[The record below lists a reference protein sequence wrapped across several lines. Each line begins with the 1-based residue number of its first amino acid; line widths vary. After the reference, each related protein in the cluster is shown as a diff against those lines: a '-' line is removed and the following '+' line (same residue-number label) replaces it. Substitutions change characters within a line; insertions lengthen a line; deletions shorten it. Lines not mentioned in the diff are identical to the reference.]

1 MINVTLTDAE
11 SVFDSEVLPD
21 SLGLD
26 AERFDVHVYEA
37 GTHEQL
43 TARMRDAEIILCNR
57 ARIGAAEMNAAPRL
71 RMIAVFATGYDKIDI
86 AAARERGIAVC
97 NVPGYST
104 EAVAQHTLALM
115 LALVDRITEAADAPV
130 GESALSRLPLPRFCL
145 GGKTL
150 GIIGLGAIG
159 RRVAQLASAFG
170 MRVYAAEHLG
180 TATAVGS
187 STESV
192 VTSAVG
198 SDDAEHG
205 ARAAADRAA
214 ETVSRTVG
222 AAETL
227 TPPVGNIETAIPTV
241 GACERD
247 GGISRLPLPQL
258 LAESDIVSLHCPLTE
273 QSRHI
278 INVDTVANMKDG
290 SMLINTAR
298 GALVDENALAAALHS
313 GKLAGA
319 AADVTE
325 IEPTPSDCP
334 LRTAPNC
341 ILTPHVAWACSD
353 ARRVLMAEVRENIE
367 AFLRGERRN
376 RVD

>member
-1 MINVTLTDAE
+1 MINIVLTDSE
-11 SVFDSEVLPD
+11 SVFDTEVKPD

-26 AERFDVHVYEA
+26 AGRFDVRVYTA
-37 GTHEQL
+37 GTQQEL
-43 TARMRDAEIILCNR
+43 IERMRDAEIVLCNR
-57 ARIGAAEMNAAPRL
+57 ARIGAAEMDAVPRL
-71 RMIAVFATGYDKIDI
+71 RMIAVVATGYDKIDI

-104 EAVAQHTLALM
+104 EAVAQHTFALM
-115 LALVDRITEAADAPV
+115 LALVDRITEAASTPI

-145 GGKTL
+145 GGRTL

-180 TATAVGS
+180 TVGGAVK
-187 STESV
+187 
-192 VTSAVG
+192 A
-198 SDDAEHG
+198 
-205 ARAAADRAA
+205 
-214 ETVSRTVG
+214 
-222 AAETL
+222 L
-227 TPPVGNIETAIPTV
+227 TPPVGTAEP
-241 GACERD
+241 G

-278 INVDTVANMKDG
+278 INADAVERMKDG
-290 SMLINTAR
+290 AMLINTAR
-298 GALVDENALAAALHS
+298 GALVDETALAAALRS

-325 IEPTPSDCP
+325 IEPTPADCP

-341 ILTPHVAWACSD
+341 ILTPHVAWACGD
-353 ARRVLMAEVRENIE
+353 ARRALMTEVRENIE

>member
-1 MINVTLTDAE
+1 MINIVLTDSE
-11 SVFDSEVLPD
+11 SVFDTEVKPD

-26 AERFDVHVYEA
+26 AGRFDVRVYTA
-37 GTHEQL
+37 GTQQEL
-43 TARMRDAEIILCNR
+43 IERMRDAEIVLCNR
-57 ARIGAAEMNAAPRL
+57 ARIGAAEMDAAPRL

-104 EAVAQHTLALM
+104 EAVAQHTFALM
-115 LALVDRITEAADAPV
+115 LALVDRITEAASTPI

-145 GGKTL
+145 GGRTL

-180 TATAVGS
+180 TVGGAVK
-187 STESV
+187 
-192 VTSAVG
+192 A
-198 SDDAEHG
+198 
-205 ARAAADRAA
+205 
-214 ETVSRTVG
+214 
-222 AAETL
+222 L
-227 TPPVGNIETAIPTV
+227 TPPVGTAEP
-241 GACERD
+241 G

-278 INVDTVANMKDG
+278 INADAVERMKDG
-290 SMLINTAR
+290 AMLINTAR
-298 GALVDENALAAALHS
+298 GALVDETALAAALRS

-325 IEPTPSDCP
+325 IEPTPADCP

-341 ILTPHVAWACSD
+341 ILTPHVAWACGD
-353 ARRVLMAEVRENIE
+353 ARRALMTEVRENIE

>member
-1 MINVTLTDAE
+1 MD
-11 SVFDSEVLPD
+11 
-21 SLGLD
+21 
-26 AERFDVHVYEA
+26 
-37 GTHEQL
+37 
-43 TARMRDAEIILCNR
+43 
-57 ARIGAAEMNAAPRL
+57 AAPRL

-104 EAVAQHTLALM
+104 EAVAQHTLSLM
-115 LALVDRITEAADAPV
+115 LALVDRITEAASTPI

-145 GGKTL
+145 GGRTL

-180 TATAVGS
+180 TVGGAV
-187 STESV
+187 E
-192 VTSAVG
+192 A
-198 SDDAEHG
+198 
-205 ARAAADRAA
+205 
-214 ETVSRTVG
+214 
-222 AAETL
+222 L
-227 TPPVGNIETAIPTV
+227 TPLVGTAEP
-241 GACERD
+241 G

-278 INVDTVANMKDG
+278 INADAVERMKDG
-290 SMLINTAR
+290 AMLINTAR
-298 GALVDENALAAALHS
+298 GALVDETALAVALRS

-325 IEPTPSDCP
+325 IEPTPADCP

-341 ILTPHVAWACSD
+341 ILTPHVAWACGD
-353 ARRVLMAEVRENIE
+353 ARRALMTEVRENIE

>member
-1 MINVTLTDAE
+1 MINIVLTDSE
-11 SVFDSEVLPD
+11 SVFDTEVKPD

-26 AERFDVHVYEA
+26 AGRFVVRVYTA
-37 GTHEQL
+37 GTQQEL
-43 TARMRDAEIILCNR
+43 IERMRDAEIVLCNR
-57 ARIGAAEMNAAPRL
+57 ARIGAAEMDAAPRL

-104 EAVAQHTLALM
+104 EAVAQHTFALM
-115 LALVDRITEAADAPV
+115 LALVNRITEAADAPV
-130 GESALSRLPLPRFCL
+130 GESALSHLPLPRFCL
-145 GGKTL
+145 GGRTL

-180 TATAVGS
+180 TVGGAVK
-187 STESV
+187 
-192 VTSAVG
+192 A
-198 SDDAEHG
+198 
-205 ARAAADRAA
+205 
-214 ETVSRTVG
+214 
-222 AAETL
+222 L
-227 TPPVGNIETAIPTV
+227 TPPVGAAEP
-241 GACERD
+241 G

-278 INVDTVANMKDG
+278 INADAVERMKDG
-290 SMLINTAR
+290 AMLINTAR
-298 GALVDENALAAALHS
+298 GALVDETALAVALRS

-325 IEPTPSDCP
+325 IEPTPADCP

-341 ILTPHVAWACSD
+341 ILTPHVAWACGD
-353 ARRVLMAEVRENIE
+353 ARRALMTEVRENIE

>member
-1 MINVTLTDAE
+1 MINIVLTDSE
-11 SVFDSEVLPD
+11 SVFDTEVKPD

-26 AERFDVHVYEA
+26 AGRFDVRVYTA
-37 GTHEQL
+37 GTQQEL
-43 TARMRDAEIILCNR
+43 IERMRDAEIVLCNR
-57 ARIGAAEMNAAPRL
+57 ARIGAAEMDAAPRL

-104 EAVAQHTLALM
+104 EAVAQHTFALM
-115 LALVDRITEAADAPV
+115 LALVDRITEAASTPI

-145 GGKTL
+145 GGRTL

-159 RRVAQLASAFG
+159 RRVARLASAFG

-180 TATAVGS
+180 TVGGAV
-187 STESV
+187 ES
-192 VTSAVG
+192 
-198 SDDAEHG
+198 
-205 ARAAADRAA
+205 
-214 ETVSRTVG
+214 
-222 AAETL
+222 L
-227 TPPVGNIETAIPTV
+227 TPPVGTAEI
-241 GACERD
+241 G

-278 INVDTVANMKDG
+278 INADAVERMKDG
-290 SMLINTAR
+290 AMLINTAR
-298 GALVDENALAAALHS
+298 GALVDETALAAALRS

-325 IEPTPSDCP
+325 IEPTPADCP

-341 ILTPHVAWACSD
+341 ILTPHVAWACGD
-353 ARRVLMAEVRENIE
+353 ARRALMTEVRENIE

>member
-1 MINVTLTDAE
+1 MINIVLTDSE
-11 SVFDSEVLPD
+11 SVFDTEVKPD

-26 AERFDVHVYEA
+26 AGRFDVRVYTA
-37 GTHEQL
+37 GTQQEL
-43 TARMRDAEIILCNR
+43 IERIRDAEIVLCNR
-57 ARIGAAEMNAAPRL
+57 ARIGAAEMDAAPRL

-104 EAVAQHTLALM
+104 EAVAQHTLSLM

-145 GGKTL
+145 GGRTL

-180 TATAVGS
+180 TVGGAV
-187 STESV
+187 
-192 VTSAVG
+192 
-198 SDDAEHG
+198 
-205 ARAAADRAA
+205 
-214 ETVSRTVG
+214 
-222 AAETL
+222 ETL
-227 TPPVGNIETAIPTV
+227 TPPVGTAEL
-241 GACERD
+241 G

-273 QSRHI
+273 RSRHI
-278 INVDTVANMKDG
+278 INADAVERMKDG
-290 SMLINTAR
+290 AMLINTAR
-298 GALVDENALAAALHS
+298 GALVDETALAAALRS

-325 IEPTPSDCP
+325 IEPTPADCP

-341 ILTPHVAWACSD
+341 ILTPHVAWACGD
-353 ARRVLMAEVRENIE
+353 ARRALMTEVRENIE

-376 RVD
+376 RID

>member
-1 MINVTLTDAE
+1 MVNAVLTDSE
-11 SVFDSEVLPD
+11 SVFDNEVTPD

-26 AERFDVHVYEA
+26 AGSFDVHVYTA
-37 GTHEQL
+37 GTQQEL
-43 TARMRDAEIILCNR
+43 IERMRDAEIVLCNR
-57 ARIGAAEMNAAPRL
+57 ARIGAAEMDAATRL

-130 GESALSRLPLPRFCL
+130 GESALSHLPLPRFCL
-145 GGKTL
+145 SGKRL

-159 RRVAQLASAFG
+159 SRVAQLASAFG
-170 MRVYAAEHLG
+170 MKVYAAEHLG
-180 TATAVGS
+180 AVSSVGS
-187 STESV
+187 SPKSG
-192 VTSAVG
+192 VTSSVGGAVEAL
-198 SDDAEHG
+198 SPN
-205 ARAAADRAA
+205 
-214 ETVSRTVG
+214 VG
-222 AAETL
+222 AAE
-227 TPPVGNIETAIPTV
+227 
-241 GACERD
+241 RD
-247 GGISRLPLPQL
+247 GVISRLPLPQL
-258 LAESDIVSLHCPLTE
+258 LAESDIISLHCPLTE

-278 INVDTVANMKDG
+278 INADAIAHMKDG

-298 GALVDENALAAALHS
+298 GALVDETALAAALRS

-325 IEPTPSDCP
+325 TEPTPADCP

-341 ILTPHVAWACSD
+341 ILTPHVAWACGD
-353 ARRVLMAEVRENIE
+353 ARRALMTEVRENIE

>member
-1 MINVTLTDAE
+1 MTDVVLTDSE
-11 SVFDSEVLPD
+11 SVFDNEVTPD

-26 AERFDVHVYEA
+26 AGRFDVRVYTA
-37 GTHEQL
+37 GTQREL
-43 TARMRDAEIILCNR
+43 IERMRDAEIVLCNR
-57 ARIGAAEMNAAPRL
+57 ARIGAAEMDAAPRL

-115 LALVDRITEAADAPV
+115 LALVDRITEAAAAPV

-145 GGKTL
+145 SGKRL

-170 MRVYAAEHLG
+170 MEVYAAEHLG
-180 TATAVGS
+180 AVSAVGS
-187 STESV
+187 SPKSG

-198 SDDAEHG
+198 GGVETLTPNVG
-205 ARAAADRAA
+205 NA
-214 ETVSRTVG
+214 ETPHLTVG
-222 AAETL
+222 AAE
-227 TPPVGNIETAIPTV
+227 
-241 GACERD
+241 RD
-247 GGISRLPLPQL
+247 GGVSRLPLPQL
-258 LAESDIVSLHCPLTE
+258 LAESDIISLHCPLTE

-278 INVDTVANMKDG
+278 INADAIAHMKDG
-290 SMLINTAR
+290 AMLINTAR
-298 GALVDENALAAALHS
+298 GALVDETALAAALRS
-313 GKLAGA
+313 GKLSGA

-325 IEPTPSDCP
+325 TEPTPADCP
-334 LRTAPNC
+334 LRSAPNC
-341 ILTPHVAWACSD
+341 ILTPHVAWACGD
-353 ARRVLMAEVRENIE
+353 ARRALMTEVRENIE

>member
-37 GTHEQL
+37 GTPEQL
-43 TARMRDAEIILCNR
+43 IARMRDAEIILCNR
-57 ARIGAAEMNAAPRL
+57 ARIGAAEMDAAPRL

-180 TATAVGS
+180 AAAAVGS

-214 ETVSRTVG
+214 ETVFRTVG
-222 AAETL
+222 TAETL
-227 TPPVGNIETAIPTV
+227 TPTV

-247 GGISRLPLPQL
+247 GGISRLTLPQL

-278 INVDTVANMKDG
+278 INADTVANMKDG
-290 SMLINTAR
+290 AMLINTAR
-298 GALVDENALAAALHS
+298 GALVDETALAAALHS

>member
-1 MINVTLTDAE
+1 MINIVLTDSE
-11 SVFDSEVLPD
+11 SVFDTEVKPD

-26 AERFDVHVYEA
+26 AGRFDVRVYTA
-37 GTHEQL
+37 GTQQEL
-43 TARMRDAEIILCNR
+43 IERMRDAEIVLCNR
-57 ARIGAAEMNAAPRL
+57 ARIGAAEMDAAPRL

-104 EAVAQHTLALM
+104 EAVAQHTFALM
-115 LALVDRITEAADAPV
+115 LALVDRITEAASAPI

-180 TATAVGS
+180 TVGGAVK
-187 STESV
+187 
-192 VTSAVG
+192 A
-198 SDDAEHG
+198 
-205 ARAAADRAA
+205 
-214 ETVSRTVG
+214 
-222 AAETL
+222 L
-227 TPPVGNIETAIPTV
+227 TPPVGTAEP
-241 GACERD
+241 G

-273 QSRHI
+273 RSRHI
-278 INVDTVANMKDG
+278 INADTVERMKDG
-290 SMLINTAR
+290 AMLINTAR
-298 GALVDENALAAALHS
+298 GALVDETALAAALRS

-325 IEPTPSDCP
+325 IEPTPADCP

-341 ILTPHVAWACSD
+341 ILTPHVAWACGD
-353 ARRVLMAEVRENIE
+353 ARRALMTEVRENIE

>member
-1 MINVTLTDAE
+1 MINIVLTDSE
-11 SVFDSEVLPD
+11 SVFDTEVKPD

-26 AERFDVHVYEA
+26 AGRFDVRVYTA
-37 GTHEQL
+37 GTQQEL
-43 TARMRDAEIILCNR
+43 IERMRDAEIVLCNR
-57 ARIGAAEMNAAPRL
+57 ARIGAAEMDAAPRL

-104 EAVAQHTLALM
+104 EAVAQHTFALM
-115 LALVDRITEAADAPV
+115 LALVDRITEAASTPI

-180 TATAVGS
+180 TVGGAVK
-187 STESV
+187 
-192 VTSAVG
+192 A
-198 SDDAEHG
+198 
-205 ARAAADRAA
+205 
-214 ETVSRTVG
+214 
-222 AAETL
+222 L
-227 TPPVGNIETAIPTV
+227 TPPVGTTEP
-241 GACERD
+241 G

-278 INVDTVANMKDG
+278 INADAVERMKDG
-290 SMLINTAR
+290 AMLINTAR
-298 GALVDENALAAALHS
+298 GALVDETALAAALRS
-313 GKLAGA
+313 GKLAGV

-325 IEPTPSDCP
+325 IEPTPADCP

-341 ILTPHVAWACSD
+341 ILTPHVAWACGD
-353 ARRVLMAEVRENIE
+353 ARRALMTEVRENIE

>member
-1 MINVTLTDAE
+1 MLVLT
-11 SVFDSEVLPD
+11 VGSEARTRKYLPD
-21 SLGLD
+21 LPIAREVDLVC
-26 AERFDVHVYEA
+26 AER
-37 GTHEQL
+37 
-43 TARMRDAEIILCNR
+43 
-57 ARIGAAEMNAAPRL
+57 GASNDDLLAAAPDADAIVADAISPVDMRL
-71 RMIAVFATGYDKIDI
+71 IEAMPNLKLIHSEGVAFNAIDVE
-86 AAARERGIAVC
+86 AARARGIAVC

-104 EAVAQHTLALM
+104 EAVAQHTFALM
-115 LALVDRITEAADAPV
+115 LALVDRITEAASTPI

-180 TATAVGS
+180 TVGGAV
-187 STESV
+187 E
-192 VTSAVG
+192 A
-198 SDDAEHG
+198 
-205 ARAAADRAA
+205 
-214 ETVSRTVG
+214 
-222 AAETL
+222 L
-227 TPPVGNIETAIPTV
+227 TPPVGMAEP
-241 GACERD
+241 G

-273 QSRHI
+273 RSRHI
-278 INVDTVANMKDG
+278 INADAVERMKDG
-290 SMLINTAR
+290 AMLINTAR
-298 GALVDENALAAALHS
+298 GALVDETALAAALRS

-325 IEPTPSDCP
+325 IEPTPADCP

-341 ILTPHVAWACSD
+341 ILTPHVAWACGD
-353 ARRVLMAEVRENIE
+353 ARRALMTEVRENIE

-376 RVD
+376 RID

>member
-1 MINVTLTDAE
+1 MINIVLTDSE
-11 SVFDSEVLPD
+11 SVFDTEAKPD

-26 AERFDVHVYEA
+26 AGRFDVRVYTA
-37 GTHEQL
+37 GTQQEL
-43 TARMRDAEIILCNR
+43 IERMRDAEIVLCNR
-57 ARIGAAEMNAAPRL
+57 ARIGAAEMDAAPRL

-104 EAVAQHTLALM
+104 EAVAQHTFALM
-115 LALVDRITEAADAPV
+115 LALVDRITEAASTPI

-159 RRVAQLASAFG
+159 RRVARLASAFG

-180 TATAVGS
+180 TVGGAV
-187 STESV
+187 E
-192 VTSAVG
+192 
-198 SDDAEHG
+198 D
-205 ARAAADRAA
+205 
-214 ETVSRTVG
+214 
-222 AAETL
+222 L
-227 TPPVGNIETAIPTV
+227 TPPVGTAEL
-241 GACERD
+241 G

-273 QSRHI
+273 RSRHI
-278 INVDTVANMKDG
+278 INADTVERMKDG
-290 SMLINTAR
+290 AMLINTAR
-298 GALVDENALAAALHS
+298 GALVDETALAAALRS

-325 IEPTPSDCP
+325 IEPTPADCP

-341 ILTPHVAWACSD
+341 ILTPHVAWACGD
-353 ARRVLMAEVRENIE
+353 ARRALMTEVRENIE

>member
-1 MINVTLTDAE
+1 MINIVLTDSE
-11 SVFDSEVLPD
+11 SVFDTEVKPD

-26 AERFDVHVYEA
+26 AGRFDVRVYTA
-37 GTHEQL
+37 GTQQEL
-43 TARMRDAEIILCNR
+43 IERMRDAEIVLCNR
-57 ARIGAAEMNAAPRL
+57 ARIGAAEMDAAPRL

-104 EAVAQHTLALM
+104 EAVAQHTFALM

-130 GESALSRLPLPRFCL
+130 GESALSHLPLPRFCL
-145 GGKTL
+145 GGRTL

-180 TATAVGS
+180 TVGGAVK
-187 STESV
+187 
-192 VTSAVG
+192 A
-198 SDDAEHG
+198 
-205 ARAAADRAA
+205 
-214 ETVSRTVG
+214 
-222 AAETL
+222 L
-227 TPPVGNIETAIPTV
+227 TPPVGAAEP
-241 GACERD
+241 G

-278 INVDTVANMKDG
+278 INADAVERMKDG
-290 SMLINTAR
+290 AMLINTAR
-298 GALVDENALAAALHS
+298 GALVDETALAVALRS

-325 IEPTPSDCP
+325 IEPTPADCP

-341 ILTPHVAWACSD
+341 ILTPHVAWACGD
-353 ARRVLMAEVRENIE
+353 ARRALMTEVRENIE

>member
-1 MINVTLTDAE
+1 MINIVLTDSE
-11 SVFDSEVLPD
+11 SVFDTEVKPD

-26 AERFDVHVYEA
+26 AGRFDVRVYTA
-37 GTHEQL
+37 GTQQEL
-43 TARMRDAEIILCNR
+43 IERMRDAEIVLCNR
-57 ARIGAAEMNAAPRL
+57 ARIGAAEMDAAPRL

-104 EAVAQHTLALM
+104 EAVAQHTFALM
-115 LALVDRITEAADAPV
+115 LALVDRITEAASAPI

-145 GGKTL
+145 GGRTL

-180 TATAVGS
+180 TIG
-187 STESV
+187 
-192 VTSAVG
+192 
-198 SDDAEHG
+198 
-205 ARAAADRAA
+205 
-214 ETVSRTVG
+214 
-222 AAETL
+222 
-227 TPPVGNIETAIPTV
+227 
-241 GACERD
+241 

-273 QSRHI
+273 RSRHI
-278 INVDTVANMKDG
+278 INADAVERMKDG
-290 SMLINTAR
+290 AMLINTAR
-298 GALVDENALAAALHS
+298 GALVDETALAAALRS

-325 IEPTPSDCP
+325 IEPTPADCP

-341 ILTPHVAWACSD
+341 ILTPHVAWACGD
-353 ARRVLMAEVRENIE
+353 VRRALMTEVRENIE

-376 RVD
+376 RFD

>member
-1 MINVTLTDAE
+1 MINIVLTYSE
-11 SVFDSEVLPD
+11 SVIDTELNTD

-26 AERFDVHVYEA
+26 AGRFDVRVYTA
-37 GTHEQL
+37 GTQQEL
-43 TARMRDAEIILCNR
+43 IERMRDAEIVLCNR
-57 ARIGAAEMNAAPRL
+57 ARIGAAEMDAAPRL

-104 EAVAQHTLALM
+104 EAVAQHTFALM
-115 LALVDRITEAADAPV
+115 LALVDRITEAASTPI

-145 GGKTL
+145 GGRTL

-180 TATAVGS
+180 TVSGAV
-187 STESV
+187 E
-192 VTSAVG
+192 AL
-198 SDDAEHG
+198 
-205 ARAAADRAA
+205 
-214 ETVSRTVG
+214 
-222 AAETL
+222 TL
-227 TPPVGNIETAIPTV
+227 PVGTAEI
-241 GACERD
+241 G

-258 LAESDIVSLHCPLTE
+258 LAESDIISLHCPLTE

-278 INVDTVANMKDG
+278 INADTVERMKDG
-290 SMLINTAR
+290 AMLINTAR
-298 GALVDENALAAALHS
+298 GALVDETALAAALRS

-325 IEPTPSDCP
+325 IEPTPADCP

-341 ILTPHVAWACSD
+341 ILTPHVAWACGD
-353 ARRVLMAEVRENIE
+353 ARRALMTEVRENIE

-376 RVD
+376 RID

>member
-1 MINVTLTDAE
+1 MINIVLTDSE
-11 SVFDSEVLPD
+11 SVFDTEVKPD

-26 AERFDVHVYEA
+26 AGRFDVRVYTA
-37 GTHEQL
+37 GTQQEL
-43 TARMRDAEIILCNR
+43 IERMRDAEIVLCNR
-57 ARIGAAEMNAAPRL
+57 ARIGAAEMDAAPRL

-104 EAVAQHTLALM
+104 EAVAQHTFALM
-115 LALVDRITEAADAPV
+115 LALVDRITEAASTPI

-145 GGKTL
+145 GGRTL

-180 TATAVGS
+180 TVSGAVEALS
-187 STESV
+187 PN
-192 VTSAVG
+192 
-198 SDDAEHG
+198 
-205 ARAAADRAA
+205 
-214 ETVSRTVG
+214 VG
-222 AAETL
+222 AAE
-227 TPPVGNIETAIPTV
+227 PG
-241 GACERD
+241 

-273 QSRHI
+273 RSRHI
-278 INVDTVANMKDG
+278 INADAVERMKDG
-290 SMLINTAR
+290 AMLINTAR
-298 GALVDENALAAALHS
+298 GALVDETALAAALRS

-325 IEPTPSDCP
+325 IEPTPADCP

-341 ILTPHVAWACSD
+341 ILTPHVAWACGD
-353 ARRVLMAEVRENIE
+353 ARRALMTEVRENIE

>member
-1 MINVTLTDAE
+1 MINIVLTDSE
-11 SVFDSEVLPD
+11 SVFDTEVKPD

-26 AERFDVHVYEA
+26 AGRFDVRVYTA
-37 GTHEQL
+37 GTQQEL
-43 TARMRDAEIILCNR
+43 IERMRDAEIVLCNR
-57 ARIGAAEMNAAPRL
+57 ARIGAAEMDAAPRL

-104 EAVAQHTLALM
+104 EAVAQHTFALM
-115 LALVDRITEAADAPV
+115 LALVDRITEAASAPI

-170 MRVYAAEHLG
+170 MRAYAAEHLG
-180 TATAVGS
+180 TVGGAVK
-187 STESV
+187 
-192 VTSAVG
+192 A
-198 SDDAEHG
+198 
-205 ARAAADRAA
+205 
-214 ETVSRTVG
+214 
-222 AAETL
+222 L
-227 TPPVGNIETAIPTV
+227 TPPVGTAEP
-241 GACERD
+241 G

-273 QSRHI
+273 RSRHI
-278 INVDTVANMKDG
+278 INADTVERMKDG
-290 SMLINTAR
+290 AMLINTAR
-298 GALVDENALAAALHS
+298 GALVDETALAAALRS

-325 IEPTPSDCP
+325 IEPTPADCP

-341 ILTPHVAWACSD
+341 ILTPHVAWACGD
-353 ARRVLMAEVRENIE
+353 ARRALMTEVRENIE

>member
-1 MINVTLTDAE
+1 MINIVLTDSE
-11 SVFDSEVLPD
+11 SVFDTEVKPD

-26 AERFDVHVYEA
+26 AGRFDVRVYTA
-37 GTHEQL
+37 GTQQEL
-43 TARMRDAEIILCNR
+43 IERIRDAEIVLCNR
-57 ARIGAAEMNAAPRL
+57 ARIGAAEMDAAPRL

-104 EAVAQHTLALM
+104 EAVAQHTFALM
-115 LALVDRITEAADAPV
+115 LALVDRITEAASAPI

-145 GGKTL
+145 GGKAL

-180 TATAVGS
+180 TVGGAV
-187 STESV
+187 
-192 VTSAVG
+192 
-198 SDDAEHG
+198 
-205 ARAAADRAA
+205 
-214 ETVSRTVG
+214 
-222 AAETL
+222 ETL
-227 TPPVGNIETAIPTV
+227 TPPVGTAEL
-241 GACERD
+241 G

-273 QSRHI
+273 RSRHI
-278 INVDTVANMKDG
+278 INADAVERMKDG
-290 SMLINTAR
+290 AMLINTAR
-298 GALVDENALAAALHS
+298 GALVDETALAAALRS

-325 IEPTPSDCP
+325 IEPTPADCP

-341 ILTPHVAWACSD
+341 ILTPHVAWACGD
-353 ARRVLMAEVRENIE
+353 ARRALMTEVRENIE

>member
-1 MINVTLTDAE
+1 MD
-11 SVFDSEVLPD
+11 
-21 SLGLD
+21 
-26 AERFDVHVYEA
+26 
-37 GTHEQL
+37 
-43 TARMRDAEIILCNR
+43 
-57 ARIGAAEMNAAPRL
+57 AAPRL

-104 EAVAQHTLALM
+104 EAVAQHTFALM
-115 LALVDRITEAADAPV
+115 LALVDRITEAASTPI

-159 RRVAQLASAFG
+159 RRVARLASAFG

-180 TATAVGS
+180 TVGGAV
-187 STESV
+187 E
-192 VTSAVG
+192 A
-198 SDDAEHG
+198 
-205 ARAAADRAA
+205 
-214 ETVSRTVG
+214 
-222 AAETL
+222 L
-227 TPPVGNIETAIPTV
+227 TPPVGA
-241 GACERD
+241 AERD

-278 INVDTVANMKDG
+278 INADAVERMKDG
-290 SMLINTAR
+290 AMLINTAR
-298 GALVDENALAAALHS
+298 GALVDETALAAALRS

-325 IEPTPSDCP
+325 TEPPPADCP

-341 ILTPHVAWACSD
+341 ILTPHVAWACGD
-353 ARRVLMAEVRENIE
+353 ARRALMTEVRENIE

>member
-1 MINVTLTDAE
+1 MVNAVLTDSE
-11 SVFDSEVLPD
+11 SVFDTEVTPD

-26 AERFDVHVYEA
+26 AGRFDVRVYTA
-37 GTHEQL
+37 GTQQEL
-43 TARMRDAEIILCNR
+43 IERMRDAEIVLCNR
-57 ARIGAAEMNAAPRL
+57 ARIGAAEMDAAPRL

-104 EAVAQHTLALM
+104 EAVAQHTLSLI

-130 GESALSRLPLPRFCL
+130 GESALSHLPLPRYCL
-145 GGKTL
+145 SGKRL

-170 MRVYAAEHLG
+170 MKVYAAEHLG
-180 TATAVGS
+180 AVSSVGS
-187 STESV
+187 SPKSG
-192 VTSAVG
+192 VTSSVGGAVEVL
-198 SDDAEHG
+198 SPN
-205 ARAAADRAA
+205 
-214 ETVSRTVG
+214 VG
-222 AAETL
+222 AA
-227 TPPVGNIETAIPTV
+227 
-241 GACERD
+241 ERD

-258 LAESDIVSLHCPLTE
+258 LAESDIISLHCPPTE

-278 INVDTVANMKDG
+278 INADAVAHMKDG

-298 GALVDENALAAALHS
+298 GALVDETALAAALRS

-325 IEPTPSDCP
+325 TEPTPADCP

-341 ILTPHVAWACSD
+341 ILTPHVAWACGD
-353 ARRVLMAEVRENIE
+353 ARRALMTEVRENIE

>member
-1 MINVTLTDAE
+1 MVNTVLTDSE
-11 SVFDSEVLPD
+11 SVFDTEVKPD

-26 AERFDVHVYEA
+26 AGRFDVRVYTA
-37 GTHEQL
+37 GTQQEL
-43 TARMRDAEIILCNR
+43 IERMRDAEIVLCNR
-57 ARIGAAEMNAAPRL
+57 ARIGAAEMDAAPRL

-104 EAVAQHTLALM
+104 EAVAQHTFALM

-130 GESALSRLPLPRFCL
+130 GESALSHLPLPRFCL
-145 GGKTL
+145 GGRTL

-180 TATAVGS
+180 TVGGAVK
-187 STESV
+187 
-192 VTSAVG
+192 A
-198 SDDAEHG
+198 
-205 ARAAADRAA
+205 
-214 ETVSRTVG
+214 
-222 AAETL
+222 L
-227 TPPVGNIETAIPTV
+227 TPPVGAAEP
-241 GACERD
+241 G

-278 INVDTVANMKDG
+278 INADAVERMKDG
-290 SMLINTAR
+290 AMLINTAR
-298 GALVDENALAAALHS
+298 GALVDETALAVALRS

-325 IEPTPSDCP
+325 IEPTPADCP

-341 ILTPHVAWACSD
+341 ILTPHVAWACGD
-353 ARRVLMAEVRENIE
+353 ARRALMTEVRENIE

-376 RVD
+376 RID

>member
-1 MINVTLTDAE
+1 MINIVLTDSE
-11 SVFDSEVLPD
+11 SVFDTEVKPD

-26 AERFDVHVYEA
+26 AGRFDVRVYTA
-37 GTHEQL
+37 GTQQEL
-43 TARMRDAEIILCNR
+43 IERMRDAEIVLCNR
-57 ARIGAAEMNAAPRL
+57 ARIGAAEMDAAPRL

-104 EAVAQHTLALM
+104 EAVAQHTFALM
-115 LALVDRITEAADAPV
+115 LALVDRITEAASAPI

-170 MRVYAAEHLG
+170 MKVYAAEHLG
-180 TATAVGS
+180 AVSSVGS
-187 STESV
+187 SPKSG
-192 VTSAVG
+192 VTSSVGGAVE
-198 SDDAEHG
+198 A
-205 ARAAADRAA
+205 
-214 ETVSRTVG
+214 
-222 AAETL
+222 L
-227 TPPVGNIETAIPTV
+227 TPPVGAAEF
-241 GACERD
+241 G

-278 INVDTVANMKDG
+278 INADAVERMKDG
-290 SMLINTAR
+290 AMLINTAR
-298 GALVDENALAAALHS
+298 GALVDETALAAALRS

-325 IEPTPSDCP
+325 TEPTPADCP

-341 ILTPHVAWACSD
+341 ILTPHVAWACGD
-353 ARRVLMAEVRENIE
+353 ARRALMTEVRENIE

>member
-1 MINVTLTDAE
+1 MINIVLTDSE
-11 SVFDSEVLPD
+11 SVFDTEVKPD

-26 AERFDVHVYEA
+26 AGRFDVRVYTA
-37 GTHEQL
+37 GTQQEL
-43 TARMRDAEIILCNR
+43 IERMRDAEIVLCNR
-57 ARIGAAEMNAAPRL
+57 ARIGAAEMDAAPRL

-104 EAVAQHTLALM
+104 EAVAQHTFALM
-115 LALVDRITEAADAPV
+115 LALVDRITEAASTPI
-130 GESALSRLPLPRFCL
+130 GESALSRLPLPRYCL
-145 GGKTL
+145 SGKRL

-170 MRVYAAEHLG
+170 MKVYAAEHLG
-180 TATAVGS
+180 AVSSVGS
-187 STESV
+187 SPKSG
-192 VTSAVG
+192 VTSSVGGAVE
-198 SDDAEHG
+198 A
-205 ARAAADRAA
+205 
-214 ETVSRTVG
+214 
-222 AAETL
+222 L
-227 TPPVGNIETAIPTV
+227 TPPVGTAEP
-241 GACERD
+241 G

-273 QSRHI
+273 RSRHI
-278 INVDTVANMKDG
+278 INADTVERMKDG
-290 SMLINTAR
+290 AMLINTAR
-298 GALVDENALAAALHS
+298 GALVDETALAAALRS

-325 IEPTPSDCP
+325 IEPTPADCP

-341 ILTPHVAWACSD
+341 ILTPHVAWACGD
-353 ARRVLMAEVRENIE
+353 ARRALMTEVRENIE

-376 RVD
+376 RID

>member
-1 MINVTLTDAE
+1 MINIVLTDSE
-11 SVFDSEVLPD
+11 SVFDTEVKPD

-26 AERFDVHVYEA
+26 AGRFDVRVYTA
-37 GTHEQL
+37 GTQQEL
-43 TARMRDAEIILCNR
+43 IERMRDAEIVLCNR
-57 ARIGAAEMNAAPRL
+57 ARIGAAEMDAAPRL

-104 EAVAQHTLALM
+104 EAVAQHTFALM
-115 LALVDRITEAADAPV
+115 LALVDRITEAASTPIGV
-130 GESALSRLPLPRFCL
+130 SALSRLPLPRFCL
-145 GGKTL
+145 GGRTL

-170 MRVYAAEHLG
+170 MRVYAAEHLWTVG
-180 TATAVGS
+180 GAVEVLS
-187 STESV
+187 PN
-192 VTSAVG
+192 
-198 SDDAEHG
+198 
-205 ARAAADRAA
+205 
-214 ETVSRTVG
+214 VG
-222 AAETL
+222 AAEL
-227 TPPVGNIETAIPTV
+227 G
-241 GACERD
+241 

-273 QSRHI
+273 RSRHI
-278 INVDTVANMKDG
+278 INADAVERMKDG
-290 SMLINTAR
+290 AMLINTAR
-298 GALVDENALAAALHS
+298 GALVDETALAAALRS

-325 IEPTPSDCP
+325 IEPTPADCP

-341 ILTPHVAWACSD
+341 ILTPHVAWACGD
-353 ARRVLMAEVRENIE
+353 ARRALMTEVRENIE

>member
-1 MINVTLTDAE
+1 MD
-11 SVFDSEVLPD
+11 
-21 SLGLD
+21 
-26 AERFDVHVYEA
+26 
-37 GTHEQL
+37 
-43 TARMRDAEIILCNR
+43 
-57 ARIGAAEMNAAPRL
+57 AAPRL

-104 EAVAQHTLALM
+104 EAVAQHTFALM
-115 LALVDRITEAADAPV
+115 LALVDRITEAASAPI

-180 TATAVGS
+180 TVGGAV
-187 STESV
+187 E
-192 VTSAVG
+192 A
-198 SDDAEHG
+198 
-205 ARAAADRAA
+205 
-214 ETVSRTVG
+214 
-222 AAETL
+222 L
-227 TPPVGNIETAIPTV
+227 TPLVGTAEI
-241 GACERD
+241 G

-278 INVDTVANMKDG
+278 INADAVERMKDG
-290 SMLINTAR
+290 AMLINTAR
-298 GALVDENALAAALHS
+298 GALVDETALAAALRS
-313 GKLAGA
+313 GKLAGT

-325 IEPTPSDCP
+325 TEPTPADCP

-341 ILTPHVAWACSD
+341 ILTPHVAWACGD
-353 ARRVLMAEVRENIE
+353 ARRALMTEVRENIE
-367 AFLRGERRN
+367 AFLRCERRN

>member
-1 MINVTLTDAE
+1 MINIVLTDSE
-11 SVFDSEVLPD
+11 SVFDTEVKPD

-26 AERFDVHVYEA
+26 AGRFDVRVYTA
-37 GTHEQL
+37 GTQQEL
-43 TARMRDAEIILCNR
+43 IERMRDAEIVLCNR
-57 ARIGAAEMNAAPRL
+57 ARIGAAEMDAAPRL

-104 EAVAQHTLALM
+104 EAVAQHTLSLM

-130 GESALSRLPLPRFCL
+130 GESALSHLPLPRYCL
-145 GGKTL
+145 SGKRL

-180 TATAVGS
+180 TVGGAVEVLS
-187 STESV
+187 PN
-192 VTSAVG
+192 
-198 SDDAEHG
+198 
-205 ARAAADRAA
+205 
-214 ETVSRTVG
+214 VG
-222 AAETL
+222 AA
-227 TPPVGNIETAIPTV
+227 
-241 GACERD
+241 ERD

-258 LAESDIVSLHCPLTE
+258 LAESDIISLHCPLTE

-278 INVDTVANMKDG
+278 INADAVAHMKDG

-298 GALVDENALAAALHS
+298 GALVDETALAAALRS

-325 IEPTPSDCP
+325 TEPTPADCP

-341 ILTPHVAWACSD
+341 ILTPHVAWACGD
-353 ARRVLMAEVRENIE
+353 ARRALMTEVRENIE

>member
-1 MINVTLTDAE
+1 MINIVLTDSE
-11 SVFDSEVLPD
+11 SVFDTEVKPD

-26 AERFDVHVYEA
+26 AGRFDVRVYTA
-37 GTHEQL
+37 GTQQEL
-43 TARMRDAEIILCNR
+43 IERMRDAEIVLCNR
-57 ARIGAAEMNAAPRL
+57 ARIGAAEMDAAPRL

-104 EAVAQHTLALM
+104 EAVAQHTFALM
-115 LALVDRITEAADAPV
+115 LALVDRITEAASAPI
-130 GESALSRLPLPRFCL
+130 GESALSYLPLPRFCL

-180 TATAVGS
+180 TVGGAV
-187 STESV
+187 
-192 VTSAVG
+192 
-198 SDDAEHG
+198 
-205 ARAAADRAA
+205 
-214 ETVSRTVG
+214 
-222 AAETL
+222 ETL
-227 TPPVGNIETAIPTV
+227 TPPVGTAEP
-241 GACERD
+241 G

-273 QSRHI
+273 RSRHI
-278 INVDTVANMKDG
+278 INADAVERMKDG
-290 SMLINTAR
+290 TMLINTAR
-298 GALVDENALAAALHS
+298 GALVDETALAAALRS

-325 IEPTPSDCP
+325 IEPTPADCP

-341 ILTPHVAWACSD
+341 ILTPHVAWACGD
-353 ARRVLMAEVRENIE
+353 ARRALMTEVRENIE

>member
-1 MINVTLTDAE
+1 MINIVLTDSE
-11 SVFDSEVLPD
+11 SVFDTEVKPD

-26 AERFDVHVYEA
+26 AGRFDVRVYTA
-37 GTHEQL
+37 GTQQEL
-43 TARMRDAEIILCNR
+43 IERMRDSEIVLCNR
-57 ARIGAAEMNAAPRL
+57 ARIGAAEMDAAPLL

-104 EAVAQHTLALM
+104 EAVAQHTFALM
-115 LALVDRITEAADAPV
+115 LALVDRITEAASTPI

-145 GGKTL
+145 GGRTL

-180 TATAVGS
+180 TVGGAV
-187 STESV
+187 E
-192 VTSAVG
+192 A
-198 SDDAEHG
+198 
-205 ARAAADRAA
+205 
-214 ETVSRTVG
+214 
-222 AAETL
+222 L
-227 TPPVGNIETAIPTV
+227 TPPVGTAEP
-241 GACERD
+241 G

-278 INVDTVANMKDG
+278 INADAVERMKDG
-290 SMLINTAR
+290 AMLINTAR
-298 GALVDENALAAALHS
+298 GALVDETALAAALRS

-325 IEPTPSDCP
+325 IEPTPVDCP

-341 ILTPHVAWACSD
+341 ILTPHVAWACGD
-353 ARRVLMAEVRENIE
+353 ARRALMTEVRENIE

>member
-1 MINVTLTDAE
+1 MINIVLTDSE
-11 SVFDSEVLPD
+11 SVFDTEVKPD

-26 AERFDVHVYEA
+26 AGRFDVRVYTA
-37 GTHEQL
+37 GTQQEL
-43 TARMRDAEIILCNR
+43 IERMRDAEIVLCNR
-57 ARIGAAEMNAAPRL
+57 ARIGAAEMGAAPRL

-104 EAVAQHTLALM
+104 EAVAQHTFALM
-115 LALVDRITEAADAPV
+115 LALVDRITEAASTPI

-159 RRVAQLASAFG
+159 RRVARLASAFG

-180 TATAVGS
+180 TVGGAVK
-187 STESV
+187 
-192 VTSAVG
+192 A
-198 SDDAEHG
+198 
-205 ARAAADRAA
+205 
-214 ETVSRTVG
+214 
-222 AAETL
+222 L
-227 TPPVGNIETAIPTV
+227 TPPVGTAEI
-241 GACERD
+241 G

-273 QSRHI
+273 RSRHI
-278 INVDTVANMKDG
+278 INADAVERMKDG
-290 SMLINTAR
+290 AMLINTAR
-298 GALVDENALAAALHS
+298 GALVDETALAAALRS

-325 IEPTPSDCP
+325 IEPTPADCP

-341 ILTPHVAWACSD
+341 ILTPHVAWACGD
-353 ARRVLMAEVRENIE
+353 ARRALMTEVRENIE

-376 RVD
+376 RID

>member
-1 MINVTLTDAE
+1 MINIVLTDSE
-11 SVFDSEVLPD
+11 SVFDTEVKPD

-26 AERFDVHVYEA
+26 AGRFDVRVYTA
-37 GTHEQL
+37 GTQQEL
-43 TARMRDAEIILCNR
+43 IERMRDAEIVLCNR
-57 ARIGAAEMNAAPRL
+57 ARIGAAEMDAAPRL

-104 EAVAQHTLALM
+104 EAVAQHTFALM
-115 LALVDRITEAADAPV
+115 LALVDRITEAASTPI

-145 GGKTL
+145 GGRTL

-180 TATAVGS
+180 TVGGAVK
-187 STESV
+187 
-192 VTSAVG
+192 A
-198 SDDAEHG
+198 
-205 ARAAADRAA
+205 
-214 ETVSRTVG
+214 
-222 AAETL
+222 L
-227 TPPVGNIETAIPTV
+227 TPPVGTAEP
-241 GACERD
+241 G

-278 INVDTVANMKDG
+278 INADAVERMKDG
-290 SMLINTAR
+290 AMLINTAR
-298 GALVDENALAAALHS
+298 GALVDETALAAALRS

-325 IEPTPSDCP
+325 IEPTPADCP

-341 ILTPHVAWACSD
+341 ILTPHVAWACGD
-353 ARRVLMAEVRENIE
+353 ARRALMTEVRENIE

-376 RVD
+376 RID